1 MDNVRM
7 LIVDSVQHAKA
18 GHAGMALGMA
28 EVAYFLYRHAMNY
41 NPTSPNW
48 FNRDRFVLSA
58 GHGSLLQYVCLHLAG
73 FQSVQIEDLKC
84 LCKLGSRTPGHPE
97 NVVTEGIEVTTG
109 PLGQGVAN
117 AVGLSLAEAHVGA
130 RFNKPDVAVVDH
142 KTYCIMG
149 DGCAME
155 GLSNKVAS
163 LAAHWKL
170 HKLTLIYDNNHNTI
184 DGSTSL
190 GWNTIT
196 VDNSQGNLEAF
207 KNSLISAHSETRK
220 PTFIRVKTTIGKLS
234 KNDETSKA
242 HHGTFDDDDVKKMKQ
257 KVKWD
262 DREPFHVIPMV
273 YSTIEYQQELEWHSK
288 LYYYQNKYPEE
299 AAEFK
304 LLLADGMLPGWESSL
319 PKWSMSD
326 PVDATRG
333 YSGKCLNAL
342 AKVLPGLIG
351 GSADLA
357 SSNQAYLHNF
367 GDFKQ
372 PDGLVLH
379 GGGLIPFAATFL
391 VFSDYMKNS
400 VRLSALSHAGVLYI
414 LTHDSVRIGEDGPT
428 HQPVEHLAGLRAIPH
443 LLLFRPA
450 DGKETAGSYKVAIEN
465 RNVPSVLALSRQ
477 KVAANVEGT
486 SAEAVGKGG
495 YIISDISDKELLPE
509 IILIGTGSELCL
521 CEASAN
527 VLRKEGRRVR
537 VVSLVCW
544 RLFDRQPRDHK
555 ELVLPSSVS
564 KHVSVETGS
573 PLGWKEY
580 VGAEGFVI
588 GIDNF
593 GSSGPYSEVLKK
605 YGFTEEIVTQTAK
618 SLLAK

>member
-1 MDNVRM
+1 M

-28 EVAYFLYRHAMNY
+28 EVAYFLYRHAMRY
-41 NPTSPNW
+41 NPTSPKW

-58 GHGSLLQYVCLHLAG
+58 GHGCLLQYVCLHLAR
-73 FQSVQIEDLKC
+73 FQSVQHGIMSSRF
-84 LCKLGSRTPGHPE
+84 LCY
-97 NVVTEGIEVTTG
+97 TTG

-117 AVGLSLAEAHVGA
+117 AVGLALAEANLGA

-142 KTYCIMG
+142 RTYCIMG
-149 DGCAME
+149 DGCSIE
-155 GLSNKVAS
+155 GISNEAAS

-170 HKLTLIYDNNHNTI
+170 HKLTLIYDDNHNTI
-184 DGSTSL
+184 DGSTDLALSEDISARFEAL

-207 KNSLISAHSETRK
+207 KNALISAHSETGK

-234 KNDETSKA
+234 RKEGTSKA
-242 HHGTFDDDDVKKMKQ
+242 HHGTFDDDDVKLMKQ

-262 DREPFHVIPMV
+262 DTEAFHVIPMV
-273 YSTIEYQQELEWHSK
+273 YREMQAQADLGGRMEQEWHSK

-304 LLLADGMLPGWESSL
+304 FLLADGMLPGWECSL

-326 PVDATRG
+326 PVDSTRG
-333 YSGKCLNAL
+333 YSGKCLNEL

-357 SSNQAYLHNF
+357 SSNQAYLHNL

-372 PDGLVLH
+372 PNSPWGRNIRYGVREHAMAGISNGLPLH
-379 GGGLIPFAATFL
+379 SGGLIPFAATFL
-391 VFSDYMKNS
+391 VLSDYMKNS
-400 VRLSALSHAGVLYI
+400 IRLSTLSHAGVLYI
-414 LTHDSVRIGEDGPT
+414 FTHDSVGIGEDGPT
-428 HQPVEHLAGLRAIPH
+428 HQPIEHLAGLRAIPH

-450 DGKETAGSYKVAIEN
+450 DGKETAGAYKVAIEN
-465 RNVPSVLALSRQ
+465 RNVPSLLALSRQ
-477 KVAANVEGT
+477 KVAGNVEGT
-486 SAEAVGKGG
+486 LADAVGKGG
-495 YIISDISDKELLPE
+495 YIVSDNSEKELPE
-509 IILIGTGSELCL
+509 IILIGSGSELCL

-527 VLRKEGRRVR
+527 VLSKEGRRVR

-544 RLFDRQPRDHK
+544 RLFNRQTRDYK

-564 KHVSVETGS
+564 KRVSVEAGS
-573 PLGWKEY
+573 PLG
-580 VGAEGFVI
+580 
-588 GIDNF
+588 
-593 GSSGPYSEVLKK
+593 
-605 YGFTEEIVTQTAK
+605 
-618 SLLAK
+618 